1 MKVKTNLP
9 SQDNAQAKNLGVF
22 AHWEQAKE
30 YLSDKDPVLAR
41 LFALDPQPPQK
52 LYGVFDAI
60 IRAIVSQQISN
71 KAAHRIWSK
80 VEALVSSNRS
90 LLSVLADSG
99 ISALSDVGLSRT
111 KLATIE
117 AVIQK
122 YQSGEWSDASLCAL
136 SDAALVKTLTA
147 VKGIGPWSANSVL
160 IFGLGRPDVCPLDD
174 FGIKTALKKHYL
186 SLQMTDFGTRTEL
199 NKTVKLIVGNWAPYR
214 TVATLV
220 LWHSLGNAP
229 Q

>member
-22 AHWEQAKE
+22 AHWEQAKA
-30 YLSDKDPVLAR
+30 YLADKDPVLAR
-41 LFALDPQPPQK
+41 LFELDPQPPQK

-71 KAAHRIWSK
+71 KAAHRIWCK
-80 VEALVSSNRS
+80 LEALVPSNRS
-90 LLSVLADSG
+90 LLSVLVDSG

-111 KLATIE
+111 KLATID
-117 AVIQK
+117 AVIEK
-122 YQSGEWSDASLCAL
+122 YRIGEWSDASLCSL
-136 SDAALVKTLTA
+136 SDEALVKTLTS

-160 IFGLGRPDVCPLDD
+160 IFGLGRPDVCPIDD
-174 FGIKTALKKHYL
+174 FGIKTALKKQYL
-186 SLQMTDFGTRTEL
+186 SLQMTEFGTRTEL
-199 NKTVKLIVGNWAPYR
+199 DKTVKLIVGNWAPYR

>member
-71 KAAHRIWSK
+71 KAAHRIWCK
-80 VEALVSSNRS
+80 LEALVPSNRS
-90 LLSVLADSG
+90 LLSVLVDSG

-111 KLATIE
+111 KLATID
-117 AVIQK
+117 AVIEK
-122 YQSGEWSDASLCAL
+122 YRIGEWSDASLCSL
-136 SDAALVKTLTA
+136 SDEALVKTLTS

-160 IFGLGRPDVCPLDD
+160 IFGLGRPDVCPIDD
-174 FGIKTALKKHYL
+174 FGIKTALKKQYL
-186 SLQMTDFGTRTEL
+186 SLQMTEFGTRTEL
-199 NKTVKLIVGNWAPYR
+199 DKTVKLIVGNWAPYR

>member
-22 AHWEQAKE
+22 AHWEQAKV

-80 VEALVSSNRS
+80 VEALVSSNRT
-90 LLSVLADSG
+90 LLSVLVDSG
-99 ISALSDVGLSRT
+99 ISTLSDVGLSRT

-117 AVIQK
+117 AVIEK
-122 YQSGEWSDASLCAL
+122 YRSGEWSDASLCAL
-136 SDAALVKTLTA
+136 SDAALIKTLTA

-160 IFGLGRPDVCPLDD
+160 IFGLGRPDVCPIDD
-174 FGIKTALKKHYL
+174 FGLNNPRINSKD
-186 SLQMTDFGTRTEL
+186 SL
-199 NKTVKLIVGNWAPYR
+199 
-214 TVATLV
+214 
-220 LWHSLGNAP
+220 
-229 Q
+229 

>member
-9 SQDNAQAKNLGVF
+9 FQDNAQATNLGVF

-80 VEALVSSNRS
+80 VEALVPSNRS
-90 LLSVLADSG
+90 LLLVLVDSG

-174 FGIKTALKKHYL
+174 FGIKTALKKHYH
-186 SLQMTDFGTRTEL
+186 SLQMTDFSTRTEL

>member
-9 SQDNAQAKNLGVF
+9 FQDNAQATNLGVF

-41 LFALDPQPPQK
+41 LFALDPQPPKK

-80 VEALVSSNRS
+80 VEALVSSNRT
-90 LLSVLADSG
+90 LLSVLVDSG

-117 AVIQK
+117 AVIEK
-122 YQSGEWSDASLCAL
+122 YRSGEWSDVSLCAL
-136 SDAALVKTLTA
+136 SDAVLVKTLTA

>member
-9 SQDNAQAKNLGVF
+9 FQDNAQATNLGVF

-60 IRAIVSQQISN
+60 ILAIVSQQISN

-80 VEALVSSNRS
+80 VEALVPSNRS
-90 LLSVLADSG
+90 LLLVLVDSG

-160 IFGLGRPDVCPLDD
+160 IFGLGRPDVCPIED

-186 SLQMTDFGTRTEL
+186 SLQMTEFGTRTEL

>member
-22 AHWEQAKE
+22 AYWEQAKE

-41 LFALDPQPPQK
+41 LFELGPKPPQR

-90 LLSVLADSG
+90 LLSVLVDSG

-160 IFGLGRPDVCPLDD
+160 IFGLGRPDVCQI
-174 FGIKTALKKHYL
+174 GRAH
-186 SLQMTDFGTRTEL
+186 
-199 NKTVKLIVGNWAPYR
+199 V
-214 TVATLV
+214 
-220 LWHSLGNAP
+220 
-229 Q
+229 

>member
-1 MKVKTNLP
+1 MKVKTKLL
-9 SQDNAQAKNLGVF
+9 SQEDAQAKNLGVF
-22 AHWEQAKE
+22 AHWEKAKA
-30 YLSDKDPVLAR
+30 YLCEKDAVMVR
-41 LFALDPQPPQK
+41 LFRLEPEPPRK
-52 LYGVFDAI
+52 LYGVFDSI

-80 VEALVSSNRS
+80 VEGLAGCDQSLQALLLDRGVS
-90 LLSVLADSG
+90 VM
-99 ISALSDVGLSRT
+99 SDVGLSRT
-111 KLATIE
+111 KLSTIE
-117 AVIQK
+117 TVIQR
-122 YQSGEWSDASLCAL
+122 YRSGEWSDISLSSL
-136 SDAALVKTLTA
+136 SDEALIKALTS
-147 VKGIGPWSANSVL
+147 VKGLGPWSANAVL
-160 IFGLGRPDVCPLDD
+160 IFGLGRPDVCPIDD

-186 SLQMTDFGTRTEL
+186 SLQMADFATRTEL